1 MMVRWDPYRDI
12 DALQRNINRL
22 FGDSAST
29 RHSGRE
35 GSEAVWMPPVNTYED
50 KEGFTLTCDLPGLG
64 QKDVRLNLDKD
75 TLTISGTRRIEFED
89 KRENYQRI
97 ESAFGSFSRSFTI
110 PATVD
115 AEKISAHMEN
125 GVLSVRLP
133 KREESKPKQIEVR
146 IK

>member
-1 MMVRWDPYRDI
+1 MVVRWDPYSDI

-22 FGDSAST
+22 FSDAAPS
-29 RHSGRE
+29 RQSGRV

-50 KEGFTLTCDLPGLG
+50 KEGYTLTCDLPGLG

-97 ESAFGSFSRSFTI
+97 ESAFGPFSRSFTI

-115 AEKISAHMEN
+115 VEKIAAHMEN

-133 KREESKPKQIEVR
+133 KREESKPKQIEVK